1 MIGFLSGTTIA
12 AVLAVG
18 TYIVMTTFSVTS
30 IERVNNPSLN
40 VGDLDYRYTSS
51 H

>member
-18 TYIVMTTFSVTS
+18 TYIAMTTFSVTS
-30 IERVNNPSLN
+30 LSLI
-40 VGDLDYRYTSS
+40 
-51 H
+51 HI